1 MLLEDRILKKWLLP
15 FILSVLI
22 AVDSM
27 AQCIPVYKDSSM
39 SVERRVTDLLGRMT
53 LREKIA
59 QLSHLHGY
67 QLYNGQEV
75 DYQKLRDAAGD
86 ISYGCIEGFNLTGEN
101 VRKAF
106 HAIQKYMVEETRL
119 GIPVFT
125 VTESLHGSVHDGST
139 IFPQSVA
146 VGSTFNLDLAYQMTK
161 AIATELRSQGVIQTL
176 SPGLDVV
183 RDLRWGRVE
192 ESFGDN
198 YALAYGGAIYSGGNL
213 NINRTMFAR
222 NQSGSQGG
230 AFYLASPGWRSH
242 ISDSYFVQ
250 NRATQGSSGSGG
262 M

>member
-86 ISYGCIEGFNLTGEN
+86 ISYGCIEMCGKHFMQFRNIWLK
-101 VRKAF
+101 R
-106 HAIQKYMVEETRL
+106 HAW
-119 GIPVFT
+119 
-125 VTESLHGSVHDGST
+125 ESQFL
-139 IFPQSVA
+139 Q
-146 VGSTFNLDLAYQMTK
+146 
-161 AIATELRSQGVIQTL
+161 
-176 SPGLDVV
+176 
-183 RDLRWGRVE
+183 
-192 ESFGDN
+192 
-198 YALAYGGAIYSGGNL
+198 
-213 NINRTMFAR
+213 
-222 NQSGSQGG
+222 
-230 AFYLASPGWRSH
+230 
-242 ISDSYFVQ
+242 
-250 NRATQGSSGSGG
+250 
-262 M
+262 

>member
-22 AVDSM
+22 SVDSM

-125 VTESLHGSVHDGST
+125 VTESRSGEC
-139 IFPQSVA
+139 F
-146 VGSTFNLDLAYQMTK
+146 LASGK
-161 AIATELRSQGVIQTL
+161 KLPCLAEVF
-176 SPGLDVV
+176 GLDVFDESI
-183 RDLRWGRVE
+183 RDGFLGV
-192 ESFGDN
+192 GD
-198 YALAYGGAIYSGGNL
+198 
-213 NINRTMFAR
+213 T
-222 NQSGSQGG
+222 
-230 AFYLASPGWRSH
+230 
-242 ISDSYFVQ
+242 
-250 NRATQGSSGSGG
+250 
-262 M
+262 